1 MKRMAWGDAQD
12 EISDLQRELSDRGC
26 TGADRVRVLDRLA
39 GQLLL
44 RRQATESTADLY
56 SAIGALLEAM
66 MLAPPILP
74 WGPRPEPE
82 ALVESVRR
90 ALLLKMAL
98 GLRSSAPESASATS
112 AEVRK
117 ILCRFEAPEERRA
130 ACESLTGLLT
140 AQFMT
145 TGDVEDLRAVL
156 DLHDEGLSSTG
167 EWEPAAHLAQ
177 IWAGLDEELLNDPR
191 MSHSCFIQALRI
203 LAHTAQHPRAGHGDH
218 GAPLPGRPLPLP
230 AVLALVARAGLQWA
244 QRPVDITADEV
255 QEVIDIIEPCRDL
268 ALQAAPP
275 GGVVAAYLLRARLA
289 SLYFMRFNRSPSR
302 EHADAAVDAH
312 EDLVADTDPPEA
324 LLMIASGNARIGRYE
339 AFGTEGDLD
348 AAVDEFR
355 SALSLAESSPSQRAM
370 AGNALSAALFTR
382 AAVNLSEDDW
392 HTAAGLLPEPG
403 AARPAIPAPE
413 ASWLSQ
419 LSDRYAKSVDG
430 YLYKRYAA
438 AALALTTDI
447 DPGREADLRRLVR
460 LYEAA
465 AVWAAPLNPEA
476 DLGTGAEH
484 ALVTLGLLLHE
495 RFKAD
500 GEPEDHRRCLNCL
513 RAAADPARR
522 GSGRDTV
529 AVLADTLLDGYQRT
543 GSLEE
548 LSEAITLL
556 KEERTRPRDPA
567 GRARIYS
574 QLSGALAWR
583 FGRTGDPADLDQSV
597 MAMRESVD
605 LTPAEDPYLPD
616 RLTNLVGKITL
627 RVESLGTLTEL
638 DEAVDLGVRAVDA
651 TPEGAQG
658 LGLALSNLAGAYRL
672 RHRWR
677 RDVADLDAAV
687 TALRRAFEV
696 TDTGDPLWSQY
707 VFNLG
712 SCLIHA
718 TPEGKG
724 SLDEG
729 IKYHRLALNATDPRS
744 PLHPARVA
752 ALARGLIARGRTAG
766 RADDVQE
773 AVGLLR
779 GELPRDPEERWE
791 VGQLFCA
798 RILARGLL
806 AAPGADRD
814 PEAGR
819 EAIGLIERY
828 VRASAAPLQE
838 RVDAAV
844 EWSTLTDFFGG
855 AEQALTP
862 WSTAIALLGQAAWR
876 GLPRAD
882 REARLTR
889 WSGLASQAAECA
901 IRAGQPGRAVEF
913 LEQGRSILWS
923 QTLQTRDEAA
933 PLDARA
939 PELAARLREVGAALE
954 AAGAGEPAGQDM
966 DGIDRLVALGRTW
979 DELVEEARGV
989 LGGIDPFACPAY
1001 PDLAG
1006 LVGTDPVV
1014 IVNVAADKCNALV
1027 VRPGEPLVIP
1037 LPGLT
1042 AQDAVVRT
1050 NAFLL
1055 ALHAYDSGRTS
1066 GFAGYVSLQQAIN
1079 ETLTWLWDNVADP
1092 VLNRLG
1098 LTAAMENPTTRLWWC
1113 PTGPLALL
1121 PLHAAQYETDT
1132 GATGVLD
1139 RVVPSYT
1146 PTLRALGRRRG
1157 GPGTTAAD
1165 RGRLLVVSMPSTP
1178 GHPDLDHVTEE
1189 ANTILRR
1196 LAVRRLTRLDSENA
1210 TVANV
1215 RAALLDATSV
1225 HFACHGR
1232 QQPDHPARSG
1242 VVLHDGTLTV
1252 VDIAQ
1257 LQLQDA
1263 ELCFLSACSTATGS
1277 PQLPD
1282 ESIHLAAALQ
1292 LAGFRHTVATLW
1304 YVRDDVAARAADH
1317 FYSRLAHDGT
1327 APDATAAAV
1336 RHLRDRYPLEPSLW
1350 AGLIHIGP

>member
-1 MKRMAWGDAQD
+1 MAWGDAQD
-12 EISDLQRELSDRGC
+12 EIGDLQRELTDSRC

-39 GQLLL
+39 GHLLL
-44 RRQATESTADLY
+44 RRQATDSRADLY
-56 SAIGALLEAM
+56 SAIGALLEAT
-66 MLAPPILP
+66 MLAPRVLP
-74 WGPRPEPE
+74 WGPLPEPE
-82 ALVESVRR
+82 ALVETARR
-90 ALLLKMAL
+90 ARLLKMAL
-98 GLRSSAPESASATS
+98 GLRSGAPESAGATS

-117 ILCRFEAPEERRA
+117 ILCRFQALEERRA
-130 ACESLTGLLT
+130 ACESLAGLLT
-140 AQFMT
+140 GQFMM

-156 DLHDEGLSSTG
+156 DLHDEGLSCTD
-167 EWEPAAHLAQ
+167 EWKPAAHFAQ
-177 IWAGLDEELLNDPR
+177 VWAGLGEELLNDPR
-191 MSHSCFIQALRI
+191 MSHSCFVQALRI
-203 LAHTAQHPRAGHGDH
+203 LAHAAQYPRDGHGAY
-218 GAPLPGRPLPLP
+218 GFPLPGKPLPLL
-230 AVLALVARAGLQWA
+230 AVLGLVARTGLLWSE
-244 QRPVDITADEV
+244 RPVVITADEV
-255 QEVIDIIEPCRDL
+255 QEVIDIVAPCCDL

-275 GGVVAAYLLRARLA
+275 GGVVAASLLRARLA
-289 SLYFMRFNRSPSR
+289 SLFFMRFNRSPSR
-302 EHADAAVDAH
+302 EHADAAVDAYA
-312 EDLVADTDPPEA
+312 DLVASTDPPQA

-348 AAVDEFR
+348 AAVEEFR
-355 SALSLAESSPSQRAM
+355 SALSLAASSPSQRAM
-370 AGNALSAALFTR
+370 ASDALCAALFAR

-403 AARPAIPAPE
+403 ATRPADPALGDDI
-413 ASWLSQ
+413 WLSQ
-419 LSDRYAKSVDG
+419 GFDRYAKSVDR
-430 YLYKRYAA
+430 YLHKRYAA
-438 AALALTTDI
+438 AALALTRDI

-460 LYEAA
+460 LYEVA
-465 AVWAAPLNPEA
+465 AVWAVSLGSEA
-476 DLGTGAEH
+476 DLGAGAER
-484 ALVTLGLLLHE
+484 ALVALGRLLHE
-495 RFKAD
+495 RFMAG
-500 GEPEDHRRCLNCL
+500 GEPADRRRCLNCL
-513 RAAADPARR
+513 RAAADLARQ
-522 GSGRDTV
+522 GGGRDTV
-529 AVLADTLLDGYQRT
+529 AVLADMLLVGYQRT
-543 GSLEE
+543 GSFEE
-548 LSEAITLL
+548 LCEAITLL
-556 KEERTRPRDPA
+556 QEECARPRDPA

-583 FGRTGDPADLDQSV
+583 FSRTGDPTDLDQSV
-597 MAMRESVD
+597 MTMQESVD
-605 LTPAEDPYLPD
+605 LTPADDPYLPA
-616 RLTNLVGKITL
+616 RLTNLAGKVTL

-638 DEAVDLGVRAVDA
+638 DEAVDLGAQAVDA
-651 TPEGAQG
+651 TPEGTQG
-658 LGLALSNLAGAYRL
+658 LGVALSNLAGAYRL
-672 RHRWR
+672 RHRVR
-677 RDVADLDAAV
+677 RDAADLVAAL
-687 TALRRAFEV
+687 TALRRAVEV

-712 SCLIHA
+712 SCLVNA
-718 TPEGKG
+718 TAEGMG

-729 IKYHRLALNATDPRS
+729 IEYLRLALDATDPRS

-752 ALARGLIARGRTAG
+752 SLAQGLIARGRTAG
-766 RADDVQE
+766 RAEDVQE

-779 GELPRDPEERWE
+779 SELPRDLEGRWE

-798 RILARGLL
+798 RVLARGLL
-806 AAPGADRD
+806 AVPGADRD
-814 PEAGR
+814 PEVGQ
-819 EAIGLIERY
+819 EAIGLLKLY
-828 VRASAAPLQE
+828 VRASTTPLQE

-862 WSTAIALLGQAAWR
+862 WSTAIELLGQAAWR

-882 REARLTR
+882 REARLAR

-901 IRAGQPGRAVEF
+901 IRADRPSRAVEF

-923 QTLQTRDEAA
+923 QTLQTRDEVT

-954 AAGAGEPAGQDM
+954 AAGAGDPAGQDM
-966 DGIDRLVALGRTW
+966 GGIDRLVALGRTW
-979 DELVEEARGV
+979 DELVEQARDV
-989 LGGIDPFACPAY
+989 LGGTDPFACPAY

-1014 IVNVAADKCNALV
+1014 IVNVATDRCDALV

-1042 AQDAVVRT
+1042 AQDAVARA

-1055 ALHAYDSGRTS
+1055 ALHAYDSGGTS
-1066 GFAGYVSLQQAIN
+1066 GFAGYVSLQESID
-1079 ETLTWLWDNVADP
+1079 ETLTWLWDSVADP

-1157 GPGTTAAD
+1157 GSGTTAAD

-1178 GHPDLDHVTEE
+1178 GHPDLHHVTEE
-1189 ANTILRR
+1189 ADTIVRR
-1196 LAVRRLTRLDSENA
+1196 IAARRLTRLDTENA
-1210 TVANV
+1210 TLANV
-1215 RAALLDATSV
+1215 RAALLDATTV
-1225 HFACHGR
+1225 HLACHG
-1232 QQPDHPARSG
+1232 QQRPDHPARSG

-1257 LQLQDA
+1257 LHLQDA

-1304 YVRDDVAARAADH
+1304 YVRDDVAARAADL
-1317 FYSRLAHDGT
+1317 FYSRLAHGGT
-1327 APDATAAAV
+1327 APEATAAAV
-1336 RHLRDRYPLEPSLW
+1336 RQLRDHYPLEPSLW
-1350 AGLIHIGP
+1350 ASLIHIGP